1 MAELQPPQQPKPH
14 PSLFHRKTPA
24 QPDLKRFSAD
34 INNLSRRMRILEESF
49 TNMRRVL
56 QVTEQNMLEKH
67 RTFATEIRTVI
78 SDIGDVK
85 QEINDIREK
94 IIELV
99 REMEEAATRDEVKI
113 LEKYINFWN
122 PVKFVTQ
129 NEVEALVKEII
140 KKQKDVK
147 KE

>member
-1 MAELQPPQQPKPH
+1 M
-14 PSLFHRKTPA
+14 
-24 QPDLKRFSAD
+24 
-34 INNLSRRMRILEESF
+34 
-49 TNMRRVL
+49 
-56 QVTEQNMLEKH
+56 
-67 RTFATEIRTVI
+67 
-78 SDIGDVK
+78 
-85 QEINDIREK
+85 
-94 IIELV
+94 ELV

-140 KKQKDVK
+140 KKQKDTK